1 MTEVQNATEILR
13 RHQAAQLSDELS
25 FFHQHKQEWIAEH
38 RGEFILLGKQTFG
51 GFHKTH
57 TEAMK
62 AGIRMFGLVSPFLVE
77 QILEEEM

>member
-13 RHQAAQLSDELS
+13 RHQTAQLSDELS

-51 GFHKTH
+51 GFHKTQ

-62 AGIRMFGLVSPFLVE
+62 AGIRMFGPVNPFLVE

>member
-13 RHQAAQLSDELS
+13 RHQAVQLSDELS
-25 FFHQHKQEWIAEH
+25 FFHQDKQEWMAEH

-77 QILEEEM
+77 QILDEKM

>member
-1 MTEVQNATEILR
+1 MTHVQNATEILR
-13 RHQAAQLSDELS
+13 KHQVAQLTDELA
-25 FFHQHKQEWIAEH
+25 FFHQHKREWIAGH

-57 TEAMK
+57 TQAMK
-62 AGIRMFGLVSPFLVE
+62 AGIRMFGPVSPFLVE

>member
-1 MTEVQNATEILR
+1 MTHVQNATELLR
-13 RHQAAQLSDELS
+13 KHQATQLSDELA

-38 RGEFILLGKQTFG
+38 RGEFILLGKRTFG

-57 TEAMK
+57 AEAMK
-62 AGIRMFGLVSPFLVE
+62 AGIRMFGPVRPFLIE

>member
-1 MTEVQNATEILR
+1 MTHVQNATEILR
-13 RHQAAQLSDELS
+13 KHQAAQLTDGLA
-25 FFHQHKQEWIAEH
+25 FFHQHKREWIAEH

-62 AGIRMFGLVSPFLVE
+62 AGIRMFGPVSPFLVE

>member
-1 MTEVQNATEILR
+1 MIDVQNATEILR
-13 RHQAAQLSDELS
+13 KHQVAQLTDELA
-25 FFHQHKQEWIAEH
+25 FFHQHKREWIAEH

-62 AGIRMFGLVSPFLVE
+62 AGIRMFGPVSPFLVE

>member
-1 MTEVQNATEILR
+1 MNEVQNANEILR
-13 RHQAAQLSDELS
+13 RHTAAQLSEELA

-38 RGEFILLGKQTFG
+38 RGEFILLGKQVFG
-51 GFHKTH
+51 GFYKTH

-62 AGIRMFGLVSPFLVE
+62 AGIRMFGPVSPFLVE

>member
-1 MTEVQNATEILR
+1 MTEVQNATGILR
-13 RHQAAQLSDELS
+13 KHQATQLGDELA
-25 FFHQHKQEWIAEH
+25 FFHQHKREWMAEH
-38 RGEFILLGKQTFG
+38 RGEFILLGKRTFG

-62 AGIRMFGLVSPFLVE
+62 AGIRIFGAVSPFLVE

>member
-1 MTEVQNATEILR
+1 M
-13 RHQAAQLSDELS
+13 
-25 FFHQHKQEWIAEH
+25 AEH
-38 RGEFILLGKQTFG
+38 RGEFVLLGKQAFG

-62 AGIRMFGLVSPFLVE
+62 AGIRMFGPVTPFLVE